1 MVINRYDWSHYDSRG
16 KSDDDDNDDDGDFDP
31 KIGLADYAAAGRGDH
46 GVESDEGV
54 ILRCEGEYEF
64 GRFAFDPEGD
74 IGEAHAFL
82 YFRTTTDFAS
92 TGFLGRPPLR
102 KEIDDVDDDSSD
114 PEWTP
119 YSESIPNSLE
129 TYQSFKDAVEGD
141 TVRSGGWLFR
151 GRLRLQ
157 KSRKS
162 RHYSTAS
169 AVGSIRYLPTGKN

>member
-1 MVINRYDWSHYDSRG
+1 MYETVLYTRFCCHEGTASRAEEECVRILKIAGSPYEADSGDSWNTAATRAAGVLVINRYDWSHYDSRG
-16 KSDDDDNDDDGDFDP
+16 KSDEEDNDDDGDFDP

-74 IGEAHAFL
+74 GEAHAFL

-102 KEIDDVDDDSSD
+102 NENHDDDD
-114 PEWTP
+114 DDEWTP
-119 YSESIPNSLE
+119 
-129 TYQSFKDAVEGD
+129 
-141 TVRSGGWLFR
+141 
-151 GRLRLQ
+151 
-157 KSRKS
+157 
-162 RHYSTAS
+162 
-169 AVGSIRYLPTGKN
+169 